1 METAI
6 WIVVG
11 LGVLYLIIR
20 LSFAWLMRRG
30 RYKYLKASPEVNLR
44 LVRLR
49 ASSVGR
55 EKIAQG
61 QPYRDVKADSNRKT
75 DNQEAHRVVVAARSR
90 RFNHLLVYR

>member
-11 LGVLYLIIR
+11 LGILYLIIR
-20 LSFAWLMRRG
+20 LSLAWLMRRG
-30 RYKYLKASPEVNLR
+30 RNALSTVVARLKATPEENLR

-49 ASSVGR
+49 ASRVGR

-61 QPYRDVKADSNRKT
+61 QPYRDVKADNKF
-75 DNQEAHRVVVAARSR
+75 ARLSGG
-90 RFNHLLVYR
+90 